1 MISFAYDKLRRV
13 TAVTVALPVLTFLLG
28 YLRPVFA
35 IPGALVFLAAGYF
48 ALKSRAVEPGRDRTV
63 TFTPVGLAALVAVIL
78 LWGWLGGLNGF
89 FYQSSDWGMRNAI
102 YRDLITHTWPVVYEQ
117 KMTSLTYYIGHWLV
131 PAALSKPVFALFG
144 EGVGWVVARILLWL
158 WTSFAL
164 VLIALDLMVYTGA
177 DKPWKKILCLVVFI
191 GFSGMDAVGAWV
203 TDRWREV
210 TAADVLHFEWWR
222 KDYQFS
228 SMTTCLYWVFNQA
241 VIPWL
246 IVMNVLFEADPRCY
260 MFWGVCCFLCGPFP
274 FVGLVILMAVRA
286 GAFMV
291 RKSRAGERNQT
302 LRALFSPGNVLLF
315 LTVFPALAMFFL
327 ANNAAAGGLISGI
340 TNRPAGVSFLY
351 ALQDSVRIYLRKFLH
366 LYVLDVGVYLWL
378 VCKRRKRDPVF
389 YAVALSLFILP
400 FFRIGRSLDFAARST
415 IPGVF
420 VLMVYVLEEGMY
432 DIERWRS
439 FPLGEKCRGL
449 CLLGVF
455 LVGLMTPGMEIYRGI
470 YNVRQAGTVLLEDDT
485 VHTLDDKDVSLN
497 FETTMYADSA
507 FFKYLAK

>member
-1 MISFAYDKLRRV
+1 MITFAYDKLRRV
-13 TAVTVALPVLTFLLG
+13 TVVTVALPVLTFLLG
-28 YLRPVFA
+28 YLRPVVA
-35 IPGALVFLAAGYF
+35 VPGALVFLAACWF
-48 ALKSRAVEPGRDRTV
+48 ALKSRTVEPGRDRSV
-63 TFTPVGLAALVAVIL
+63 TFTPWGLGLLVAVIL

-89 FYQSSDWGMRNAI
+89 FYQSSDWGVRNAI
-102 YRDLITHTWPVVYEQ
+102 YRDLIGHSWPVVYPQ

-131 PAALSKPVFALFG
+131 PAALSKPVYALFG
-144 EGVGWVVARILLWL
+144 ETAGWVVARILLWL

-164 VLIALDLMVYTGA
+164 VLIALDLMVYTNA
-177 DKPWKKILCLVVFI
+177 DKPWKKVLCLVVFI

-228 SMTTCLYWVFNQA
+228 SVTTCLYWVFNQA

-260 MFWGVCCFLCGPFP
+260 MFWGMCCFLCGPFP
-274 FVGLVILMAVRA
+274 FVGLVILMAVKA
-286 GAFMV
+286 GAFLV
-291 RKSRAGERNQT
+291 RKSRAGERREA
-302 LRALFSPGNVLLF
+302 LRTLFSPGNVLLL
-315 LTVFPALAMFFL
+315 LTVFPALATFFL
-327 ANNAAAGGLISGI
+327 SNNAAAGGLVSGI

-378 VCKRRKRDPVF
+378 VFKRRSRDPLF

-400 FFRIGRSLDFAARST
+400 FFRLGHSLDFAARST

-432 DIERWRS
+432 DLERWRG
-439 FPLGEKCRGL
+439 FPLGDKCRGV
-449 CLLGVF
+449 CLLVVF
-455 LVGLMTPGMEIYRGI
+455 LLGLMTPGMEIYRGI
-470 YNVRQAGTVLLEDDT
+470 YNVSQAGTVLLEDDT
-485 VHTLDDKDVSLN
+485 VHTLDDKPVTEN
-497 FETTMYADSA
+497 FETTMYADSV
-507 FFKYLAK
+507 FYKYLAK